1 MCFHRPYGFSSYSFP
16 EHVMPVELAMYAQV
30 SPPVSQLLGMS
41 ALRSSSSNISSPEL
55 QRARLSPSSPSS
67 SLSSSSSS
75 SSLSS
80 YSPGRGTLRKKKQ
93 VVFADAKG
101 LALATVRIFT
111 TDPSETETE
120 DAPQPEESVKARA
133 PMQSVRMRLKL
144 GFPQPIAD
152 RASMKETL
160 VQLESCSLTDRVL
173 SGAVRVCNIKFDKT
187 VVVHITFDSW
197 RSHKEIACTYVMEPH
212 ATLETDLFAFNVSL
226 PSELDPKER
235 VEFLVVF
242 RPGNSNMKFVD
253 NNKGKNYQIYVE
265 NVAPEPQLATPS
277 RRNFVENLAPEPRL
291 VTPNRWNFVENMAPE
306 PRLVTPSRRNF
317 VTPSPQRLSAWPRVR
332 SHDLQRMKNLP
343 CKGPHSPDRLVHRT
357 WGRMANVAP
366 LC

>member
-1 MCFHRPYGFSSYSFP
+1 
-16 EHVMPVELAMYAQV
+16 MPVELAMHAQV
-30 SPPVSQLLGMS
+30 SPSVSQLLGMS
-41 ALRSSSSNISSPEL
+41 ALRSSSSNLSSPEL
-55 QRARLSPSSPSS
+55 QRARLSPPSPSS

-80 YSPGRGTLRKKKQ
+80 YSPGSSTLRKKKQ

-111 TDPSETETE
+111 TDPTETETE
-120 DAPQPEESVKARA
+120 DTPQPEESVKARA
-133 PMQSVRMRLKL
+133 PMQSVRLRLKL

-152 RASMKETL
+152 RASLKETL
-160 VQLESCSLTDRVL
+160 VQLESCSLTERVL
-173 SGAVRVCNIKFDKT
+173 SGAVRVYNIRFDKT

-197 RSHKEIACTYVMEPH
+197 RSHKEIPCTYVREPN
-212 ATLETDLFAFNVSL
+212 ATLETDLFVFNVNV

-253 NNKGKNYQIYVE
+253 NNKGKNYQIYLE
-265 NVAPEPQLATPS
+265 SVAPEPQLVTPS
-277 RRNFVENLAPEPRL
+277 RWNFVENVALEPRL
-291 VTPNRWNFVENMAPE
+291 VTPNRRNFVENAAPE

-317 VTPSPQRLSAWPRVR
+317 VTPSPQRLSAWPGVR
-332 SHDLQRMKNLP
+332 SQDVQRMKTLP
-343 CKGPHSPDRLVHRT
+343 CKSPHYPDRLVHRT